1 MLHYVEAMLRSG
13 CHSVALVAFIVVNF
27 VCGCAGDRHRLV
39 LDPIGPE
46 SGGRVGVGSMSQGY
60 LQVFSATERHDDG
73 GIVYYP
79 HTSYS
84 IYAQDGKRVQ
94 GVANSSG
101 HTDQRPATVELP
113 GGAYLVYAQSERF
126 GQVKVPVQ
134 IVGSR
139 LTVVH
144 LEGTGMRFTG
154 NIPESELV
162 RLPDGIVAGRR
173 VDLKPAPPSP

>member
-1 MLHYVEAMLRSG
+1 MPRSDI
-13 CHSVALVAFIVVNF
+13 SIPPLVAIAAVILLY
-27 VCGCAGDRHRLV
+27 GCVSDSRRLV

-46 SGGRVGVGSMSQGY
+46 SGGRAGISGTGRGY
-60 LQVFSATERHDDG
+60 LRVFSSTERRDDG
-73 GIVYYP
+73 GILYYP
-79 HTSYS
+79 HTPYS
-84 IYAQDGKRVQ
+84 IYTPAGEHVR

-101 HTDQRPATVELP
+101 YADQQPATVELP
-113 GGAYLVYAQSERF
+113 TGNYLVYAQSERF